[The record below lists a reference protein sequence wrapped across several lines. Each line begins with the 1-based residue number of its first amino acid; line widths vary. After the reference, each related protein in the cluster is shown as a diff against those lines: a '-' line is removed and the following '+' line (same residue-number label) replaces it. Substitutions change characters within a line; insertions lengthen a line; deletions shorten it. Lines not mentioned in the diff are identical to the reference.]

1 MSTSSFSIG
10 LPLQSVVINGAV
22 SPYDQNLSIRGEVNF
37 TGQIQLNYPKAVNVY
52 IGNTSF
58 LNITSIFSSQIADG
72 YTISVYLATTS
83 PSNSAQGDLVL
94 YASDNYPVQGSWTY
108 NSSTSVW
115 VGSLNMM
122 PGGSTIVITATVTA
136 GVFSA
141 INNISATATDN
152 SPLTV
157 QIMGFL
163 NSNYNDFVAGQITW
177 LIAYQ
182 KLTNSIALYGAC
194 PASSGVIPCSNLN

>member
-1 MSTSSFSIG
+1 MPTSSFSIG
-10 LPLQSVVINGAV
+10 LPLESVVINGAV
-22 SPYDQNLSIRGEVNF
+22 SPYDQNLSIRGEVDV
-37 TGQIQLNYPKAVNVY
+37 TGDIQLDYPSAVNVY

-58 LNITSIFSSQIADG
+58 LNITSIFSSEIADG
-72 YTISVYLATTS
+72 YTISVYLATSSSSGSTT
-83 PSNSAQGDLVL
+83 GDLVL
-94 YASDNYPVQGSWTY
+94 YASGNYPVQGSWTY
-108 NSSTSVW
+108 NSTTFTW
-115 VGSLNMM
+115 VGSLNMI
-122 PGGSTIVITATVTA
+122 PSGSTIVITATVSG

-163 NSNYNDFVAGQITW
+163 NANYNDFVAGQVTW

-182 KLTNSIALYGAC
+182 KLTNSTALYGAC